1 MITLLTGGS
10 GFIGSHMA
18 GFLMS
23 RACEF
28 IVLDNLSTSDT
39 YNLQKL
45 EKKFNK
51 QISFYQVDLRD
62 LEKTEQIFIHN
73 NIHKVIHFAALK
85 SVNESIQY
93 PDLYFTNNVTGS
105 SHLIHLCKKYEIK
118 NFIFS
123 SSACVYGKPE
133 YLPID
138 EKHHLHPTNPYGES
152 KAAVED
158 LLTRDDYFHNQCST
172 KILRYFNPI
181 GAFDEGLIGERPHG
195 IPNNLMPYIL
205 GVVQGTY
212 PYLKVYGD
220 DYNTPDGTAIRDYI
234 HIMDLI
240 DAHRLALDDDRL
252 GLEIL
257 NVGTGQG
264 YTVLDIINTFN
275 DVNGIHLPYQIYP
288 RREGDVDSCFAD
300 ATKIRNQLGWH
311 ATRNLSMMCEDAYN
325 FAIKKNKL

>member
-1 MITLLTGGS
+1 MTTLITGGS

-23 RACEF
+23 RGCEF
-28 IVLDNLSTSDT
+28 IVLDNLSNSNTQ
-39 YNLQKL
+39 NLQQL

-51 QISFYQVDLRD
+51 KISFYQVDLRD

-93 PDLYFTNNVTGS
+93 PDLYFKNNVTGS
-105 SHLIHLCKKYEIK
+105 SHLINLCKKYEIK

-138 EKHHLHPTNPYGES
+138 EKHHLQPTNPYGES

-158 LLTRDDYFHNQCST
+158 LLARDDYFHNQCST

-181 GAFDEGLIGERPHG
+181 GAFDEGLIGERPHS

-220 DYNTPDGTAIRDYI
+220 DYNTRDGTAIRDYI

-240 DAHRLALDDDRL
+240 EAHGLALDNDKL
-252 GLEIL
+252 GINIF
-257 NVGTGQG
+257 NVGTGRG
-264 YTVLDIINTFN
+264 YTVLDIVNTFN
-275 DVNGIHLPYQIYP
+275 KVNDTQLPYQIYP
-288 RREGDVDSCFAD
+288 RREGDVESCFAD

-311 ATRNLSMMCEDAYN
+311 ASRNLSMMCADAYN
-325 FAIKKNKL
+325 FAMKKNKL